1 MTFGLRLTRF
11 GLATALAVT
20 TLLSSAA
27 TTNAQ
32 DDGVLT
38 IGSKAPKLDIEHWM
52 SDREGEFADF
62 DGFEK
67 DKVYIVEF
75 WATWCGPCLSAMPH
89 IVEIQN
95 EYADKGVQVISV
107 SREDLKTVEKF
118 LKQTVRGEDEKTY
131 AELTSAYC
139 LTTDPDASV
148 SKDYMTAAGQGGIP
162 TAFMVGKTGEIE
174 WIGHPTYPKGAMD
187 KVLGQVLEDEWD
199 REKFAE
205 TFIPKQ
211 KIDLLMGSIN
221 QMARA
226 GDFESALKKLDEVLA
241 GDTEAIPAR
250 TLARFKSMRNPI
262 AMEVGGDVAVEAFQ
276 AMVEEAGDST
286 RSISRLTS
294 RVIKLK
300 KSGEEVDDRILAA
313 ACKAAGKAVEIAE
326 EAGKD
331 KATARAMDS
340 HANLLYLCE
349 KLEDAIAVQKKAV
362 ELSDEARIAKFLEK
376 LEKEMEESKG

>member
-20 TLLSSAA
+20 TLLFSSA

-75 WATWCGPCLSAMPH
+75 WATWCGPCISAMPH
-89 IVEIQN
+89 IVETQN
-95 EYADKGVQVISV
+95 KYADKGVQVISV
-107 SREDLKTVEKF
+107 SREDLETVEKF
-118 LKQTVRGEDEKTY
+118 LKKTVRGEDEKTY

-148 SKDYMTAAGQGGIP
+148 SKDYMRAAGQGGIP
-162 TAFMVGKTGEIE
+162 TAFIVGKTGEIE
-174 WIGHPTYPKGAMD
+174 WIGHPMTMD
-187 KVLGQVLEDEWD
+187 KPLEEIVGDEWD

-226 GDFESALKKLDEVLA
+226 GEFEGALKKLDEVLA

-250 TLARFKSMRNPI
+250 ALARLKSMRNPI

>member
-20 TLLSSAA
+20 TLLFSSA

-75 WATWCGPCLSAMPH
+75 WATWCGPCISAMPH
-89 IVEIQN
+89 IVETQN
-95 EYADKGVQVISV
+95 KYADKGVQVISV
-107 SREDLKTVEKF
+107 SREDLETVEKF
-118 LKQTVRGEDEKTY
+118 LKRTVRGEDEKTY

-148 SKDYMTAAGQGGIP
+148 SKDYMRAAGQGGIP
-162 TAFMVGKTGEIE
+162 TAFIVGKTGEIE
-174 WIGHPTYPKGAMD
+174 WIGHPMTMD
-187 KVLGQVLEDEWD
+187 KPLEEIVGDEWD

-226 GDFESALKKLDEVLA
+226 GEFEGALKKLDEVLA

-250 TLARFKSMRNPI
+250 ALARLKSMRNPI